1 MKKDKQIPESYLDDA
16 HIKDID
22 LEPVIFDTP
31 EEGGTWWVVSDGSEP
46 LMYACAK
53 GDSKVFDYCCDYG
66 GEDWHL
72 PIDEIYIQ
80 AADEYDMEF
89 INDALAKEQ
98 MVEDLEKNEDTV
110 ECKECFDLFPKADCI
125 KKPFGYLCP
134 SCQKLHPVAE
144 PVVDNKT
151 ITFDLFDQ
159 EFPDVQDYDP
169 GTTKDWGEEPTI
181 NDALDALVADEVEA
195 VDGYSKVIDAIEND
209 KIDVKD
215 ADKLKDTLD
224 HIKEEEEEHI
234 DELKDF
240 LDLDDSEYAKDDD
253 DEDAEDETKNSS
265 EDKEDAET
273 LTEAT
278 KDEFDEIMKL
288 SKEIGIET
296 GADANKFT
304 KDEVGADD
312 TVLKRLRSYRAELG
326 DDFKVEENLTEESRE
341 GKKLWLCMF
350 EDREVGEVWAS
361 DEDEAAELMM
371 KEYPE
376 YPYGLYDGCFHVCPA
391 DEDDLDETID
401 ISLDTEVENE
411 SLRESYARARSIAK
425 QSGTSH
431 IFGYTSRITE
441 DFVALDDPMEIDDI
455 DELEADL
462 ALAYEDFGKAVV
474 VEPEDPEILT
484 EANWLTKVLTGEN
497 HNLNSIFPSGYLI
510 LVSGGNTATQA
521 WEAKNHMEADALAKK
536 ASKAYKNQPVLLYGK
551 AVGKAYYDTLVTPVQ
566 ELLADPEKPTRI
578 AMYRNGKAA
587 MDRAGEMTKVI
598 KANKQLTTLT
608 KLTGATDLTA
618 AEKAEQIA
626 DKADEIAATMD
637 QPTQGKADPKD
648 SEVVAAAVDAAKAT
662 KTGNKTDAAAED
674 PEVETPDEDDEE
686 STKTETI
693 PVTPEVYE
701 IVDKIFTK
709 GYSFYRK
716 KENSIV
722 KPNSSA
728 TTIAEVMAD
737 AARKSKNNQ
746 DPYYVLGKT
755 PDPSTLGANGRSILS
770 HLMKL
775 YNGITPPAGKLGDR
789 KSQYFILCVFDKKG
803 KRVASL
809 GGDLLKRLSKRVDM
823 FNELFTGADVDTE
836 AKEDDAG
843 TDESRE
849 RNELIK
855 EIWRSVDQFV
865 EAQNKEAFT
874 PESYEAFLEAADKLK
889 RKVNGTINLK
899 ELKKYTKDAGLGI
912 QKMLGKYLKFAK
924 TTDDADSENDDST
937 VDDTGV
943 ESSEDEVSSTEE
955 TDSEGEGSELEA
967 SEESTPEQKKLFT
980 DVRTKLVN
988 FLKKLKAKLPK
999 PDVEK
1004 LLQHVADLNI
1014 NALESFDLPEDLHT
1028 ELREVLSMVDADTDL
1043 DNIDLEIE

>member
-16 HIKDID
+16 HIIDID
-22 LEPVIFDTP
+22 LDPVIFDTP
-31 EEGGTWWVVSDGSEP
+31 EEGGTWWVVSDGSET

-53 GDSKVFDYCCDYG
+53 GDSKVFDYCCDYSI
-66 GEDWHL
+66 EDWHL
-72 PIDEIYIQ
+72 PISEISIQ
-80 AADEYDMEF
+80 EADDFDMEF

-144 PVVDNKT
+144 PVIDNKT

-195 VDGYSKVIDAIEND
+195 IDGYSEVIDALEKGEIEAKN
-209 KIDVKD
+209 V
-215 ADKLKDTLD
+215 DKLQATLD

-240 LDLDDSEYAKDDD
+240 LDIDDKEYAE
-253 DEDAEDETKNSS
+253 DEDADEDEDDST
-265 EDKEDAET
+265 EDKEDPET
-273 LTEAT
+273 LTEANQG
-278 KDEFDEIMKL
+278 EFDEIMKL

-296 GADANKFT
+296 GADANRFK
-304 KDEVGADD
+304 KDEVSGDD

-391 DEDDLDETID
+391 EEDDLDETID
-401 ISLDTEVENE
+401 ISLDSEVENE

-455 DELEADL
+455 DELEADF

-484 EANWLTKVLTGEN
+484 EANWLTKILTGEH

-510 LVSGGNTATQA
+510 LVPGDNNVAQQA

-536 ASKAYKNQPVLLYGK
+536 ASKAYKNQAVILYGK
-551 AVGKAYYDTLVTPVQ
+551 AVGKAYYDTLVSPVQ
-566 ELLADPEKPTRI
+566 QLLTDPEKPTRI

-662 KTGNKTDAAAED
+662 KTANKNDQTTDD
-674 PEVETPDEDDEE
+674 SEVEVPDDEE
-686 STKTETI
+686 EAAKTETA

-728 TTIAEVMAD
+728 TTIADVMAD

-809 GGDLLKRLSKRVDM
+809 GGDLLKRLSKKVDM

-836 AKEDDAG
+836 ESETDVG

-849 RNELIK
+849 RNELVK
-855 EIWRSVDQFV
+855 EIWGYVDQYV

-874 PESYEAFLEAADKLK
+874 PESYEAFLEAANELK

-912 QKMLGKYLKFAK
+912 HKMLGKYLKFAYFNK
-924 TTDDADSENDDST
+924 TTDDADSETDDST

-955 TDSEGEGSELEA
+955 TDLEGEGSELEA
-967 SEESTPEQKKLFT
+967 SEESTPEQKKLFK
-980 DVRTKLVN
+980 DVRTKLVD
-988 FLKKLKAKLPK
+988 FLKKLKSKLPK

>member
-1 MKKDKQIPESYLDDA
+1 MKKDTQIPESYLDDA
-16 HIKDID
+16 HIVDID
-22 LEPVIFDTP
+22 LDPIIFDTP

-53 GDSKVFDYCCDYG
+53 GDHKIFEYCCDYC

-72 PIDEIYIQ
+72 PIDDLYIQ
-80 AADEYDMEF
+80 EANEYDMKQ
-89 INDALAKEQ
+89 INAALSREQ

-125 KKPFGYLCP
+125 KRPFGYICP
-134 SCQKLHPVAE
+134 SCQKMHPVAE
-144 PVVDNKT
+144 PPVDNKT

-169 GTTKDWGEEPTI
+169 GTTKDWSEEPTI
-181 NDALDALVADEVEA
+181 NDALDVLVADEVEA
-195 VDGYSKVIDAIEND
+195 VDGYSKVIDALENGELE
-209 KIDVKD
+209 VEN
-215 ADKLKDTLD
+215 ADKLQATLD

-240 LDLDDSEYAKDDD
+240 LDLDDKEYAD
-253 DEDAEDETKNSS
+253 DEDEDDSAEKDE
-265 EDKEDAET
+265 EDPEA
-273 LTEAT
+273 LTEAS
-278 KDEFDEIMKL
+278 KGEFDEIMKL

-296 GADANKFT
+296 GADANRFK
-304 KDEVGADD
+304 KDEVSSDD

-376 YPYGLYDGCFHVCPA
+376 YPYGLYDGCFYVCPA
-391 DEDDLDETID
+391 EDDDLDETVD
-401 ISLDTEVENE
+401 ISLDSEVENE

-425 QSGTSH
+425 QSGVSH
-431 IFGYTSRITE
+431 IFGYTSNLTE
-441 DFVALDDPMEIDDI
+441 EFVALDDPMMVDDLAA
-455 DELEADL
+455 LEDDL
-462 ALAYEDFGKAVV
+462 ALAYEDFGKSVV

-510 LVSGGNTATQA
+510 LVPGDNAATQA
-521 WEAKNHMEADALAKK
+521 WEAKNHREAEALAKK
-536 ASKAYKNQPVLLYGK
+536 ASKAYNNRTVLLYGK
-551 AVGKAYYDTLVTPVQ
+551 AVGKAYYDTLVNPVQ
-566 ELLADPEKPTRI
+566 ELLADPDKPTRI
-578 AMYRNGKAA
+578 AMYKNGKAV

-608 KLTGATDLTA
+608 NLTGATDLTA

-637 QPTQGKADPKD
+637 KPSQGKVDSKD
-648 SEVVAAAVDAAKAT
+648 SEVVAATADAAKAT
-662 KTGNKTDAAAED
+662 KDANKKDKTADDSEI
-674 PEVETPDEDDEE
+674 EVSDEDEEE
-686 STKTETI
+686 STKTETT
-693 PVTPEVYE
+693 PVSPDVNE

-789 KSQYFILCVFDKKG
+789 KSQYFILCVFDQKG

-809 GGDLLKRLSKRVDM
+809 GGDLLKRLSKRVDL
-823 FNELFTGADVDTE
+823 FNKLFTGADVDTE
-836 AKEDDAG
+836 TAEDDTG

-849 RNELIK
+849 RNELVK
-855 EIWRSVDQFV
+855 EIWHYVDQYV

-874 PESYEAFLEAADKLK
+874 PESYEEFLAAADELK
-889 RKVNGTINLK
+889 SKVNNGTISLK
-899 ELKKYTKDAGLGI
+899 ELKKYTKDAGLTI
-912 QKMLGKYLKFAK
+912 QKMLGKYLKFVE
-924 TTDDADSENDDST
+924 TTDDADSETDDFT
-937 VDDTGV
+937 ADDTGV

-955 TDSEGEGSELEA
+955 TDPEGEGSELEA